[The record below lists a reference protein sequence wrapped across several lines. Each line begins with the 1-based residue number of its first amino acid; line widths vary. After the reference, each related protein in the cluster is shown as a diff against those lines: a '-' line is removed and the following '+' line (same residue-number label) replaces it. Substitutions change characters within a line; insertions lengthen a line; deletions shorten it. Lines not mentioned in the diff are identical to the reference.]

1 MEGNQLYSKNTDL
14 NVNLIQNPLTE
25 MPRKMFDH
33 ISEHCGPAKWPHKIN
48 HYNNQQDWGLSFCDP
63 VTSQIKLYFSIPCI
77 ASISTSR
84 RVILASHGEE
94 PCAGHIYIPFL
105 KQHQ

>member
-1 MEGNQLYSKNTDL
+1 MLQFKYESHLLQNFLFLGGGQSFVLFGPSTGYMRPTHPMEGNQLYSKNTDL

-48 HYNNQQDWGLSFCDP
+48 HYNNEQD
-63 VTSQIKLYFSIPCI
+63 
-77 ASISTSR
+77 
-84 RVILASHGEE
+84 
-94 PCAGHIYIPFL
+94 
-105 KQHQ
+105 